1 MQKWHKIDAK
11 IYRTITYEK
20 DSEVLAAWN
29 RLLTVFGKNAAAS
42 AAYSLTA
49 SAYSLTL
56 LVHNNKNLLILV

>member
-29 RLLTVFGKNAAAS
+29 RLLTVFGKNAAA
-42 AAYSLTA
+42 YSLTA

-56 LVHNNKNLLILV
+56 LVHNDQILLVLV